1 MIGQPVGGIP
11 KDLQEVVLKGEA
23 PITERP
29 GKLMPL
35 ADFEADKEYLNE
47 KFSMESNIRNIL
59 SYELYPKVYEDYL
72 RHLQEYNDISK
83 LESHVF
89 FYGLDKDEECDV
101 EIEEG
106 KFLAI
111 RLIGVGPSKRKWI

>member
-72 RHLQEYNDISK
+72 IHLQ
-83 LESHVF
+83 
-89 FYGLDKDEECDV
+89 
-101 EIEEG
+101 
-106 KFLAI
+106 
-111 RLIGVGPSKRKWI
+111 